1 MGCRLQTCR
10 WLAPQWFD
18 STFRAFFFSPFNSIL
33 CSKYKFVFCLPV
45 HFCAANIFC
54 EVKHKSVLTRVLCL
68 SLPVLLLVSLPTA
81 SVPVLVRVAGEQR
94 ERRERKGKGEM
105 EQKRRREEEEQ
116 KKRREWSLACDT
128 L

>member
-1 MGCRLQTCR
+1 M
-10 WLAPQWFD
+10 
-18 STFRAFFFSPFNSIL
+18 
-33 CSKYKFVFCLPV
+33 
-45 HFCAANIFC
+45 
-54 EVKHKSVLTRVLCL
+54 LTRVLCL

-105 EQKRRREEEEQ
+105 EQKRRREGKEQKKRRREGEEQ
-116 KKRREWSLACDT
+116 KKRRREWSLACDT

>member
-1 MGCRLQTCR
+1 MF
-10 WLAPQWFD
+10 W
-18 STFRAFFFSPFNSIL
+18 
-33 CSKYKFVFCLPV
+33 LPV

-105 EQKRRREEEEQ
+105 EQKRRREGKEQKKRRREGEEQ
-116 KKRREWSLACDT
+116 KKRRREWSLACDT